1 MKLLFDFFPILLFF
15 VVFKFYGIFAATATA
30 IIATFAQVGYFWFKH
45 RRVEKMH
52 LVTLVLITVFGGA
65 TLLLED
71 EIFIKWKP
79 TVLNWLFA
87 VAFLGS
93 QFIGKKTLTERMMEK
108 AIELPKNIW
117 NRLNW
122 SWVLFFTVLG
132 VANIFVLYNYDTE
145 TWVNFKLFGMM
156 GLTVLFVVLQ
166 SLVLA
171 RFVKQVPS
179 SH

>member
-15 VVFKFYGIFAATATA
+15 IVFKMYGIFAATAVA
-30 IIATFAQVGYFWFKH
+30 IIATFLQVGFYWFKH
-45 RRVEKMH
+45 RRFEKIH
-52 LVTLVLITVFGGA
+52 LITLVLITVFGGA

-87 VAFLGS
+87 VAFIGS
-93 QFIGKKTLTERMMEK
+93 RFIGKKTIAERMMGN

-117 NRLNW
+117 KHLNS
-122 SWVLFFTVLG
+122 SWAVFFVSLG
-132 VANIFVLYNYDTE
+132 FANIYVLYNYDTE

-156 GLTVLFVVLQ
+156 GLTVLFVVVQ

-171 RFVKQVPS
+171 RFIKPVPS
-179 SH
+179 P

>member
-15 VVFKFYGIFAATATA
+15 VVFKTNGIFAATAVA
-30 IIATFAQVGYFWFKH
+30 IIATFLQVGLFWYKH
-45 RRVEKMH
+45 RRFEKMH
-52 LVTLVLITVFGGA
+52 LITLTLISVFGGA

-87 VAFLGS
+87 VAFIGS
-93 QFIGKKTLTERMMEK
+93 QFIGKKTIAERMMGK
-108 AIELPKNIW
+108 TIELPNAIW
-117 NRLNW
+117 GRLNW
-122 SWVLFFTVLG
+122 SWAVFFILLG
-132 VANIFVLYNYDTE
+132 FANVFVLYNYDTD

-156 GLTVLFVVLQ
+156 GLTVLFVVVQ

-171 RFVKQVPS
+171 RFIKQVPS
-179 SH
+179 